1 LAFRRGKRL
10 RRRTK
15 EFERMRTMPPKR
27 LLIAVALGAISSA
40 VGCGFVP
47 KTQFN
52 ACESQ
57 ARILGEQSKAQ
68 LAEIANLKTHAKKLE
83 DDLLA
88 AQRQIASLERGSDAD
103 RKRISNFQV
112 EREKVQE
119 QVQGLVRGAT
129 LTGIV
134 PVRDD
139 EIERLLKKYPLL
151 RFDSA
156 TGAYKLDAELA
167 FDGTNTRISPQS
179 EKLLQEFASLF
190 AEPDA
195 RNLRVL
201 VVGRASGGGETTD
214 AERLG
219 TDRAL
224 AVAGYL
230 RKVGLKSEQIGVS
243 GLAGGGTSKVATPA
257 TNPSAADAGK
267 PRRVEIFVMGKKT
280 PIVGWD
286 EAAAGRF

>member
-1 LAFRRGKRL
+1 
-10 RRRTK
+10 
-15 EFERMRTMPPKR
+15 MPPKK
-27 LLIAVALGAISSA
+27 LLTAFALGAISSA
-40 VGCGFVP
+40 CGCGFVP

-88 AQRQIASLERGSDAD
+88 AQKQIASLERGSDAD

-139 EIERLLKKYPLL
+139 DIERLLKKYPLL
-151 RFDSA
+151 RFDSS

-167 FDGTNTRISPQS
+167 FDGANTRISPQS

-201 VVGRASGGGETTD
+201 VVGRASGGGESTD

-243 GLAGGGTSKVATPA
+243 GLAGGGSSKAPSPA
-257 TNPSAADAGK
+257 TNPPAADAGK
-267 PRRVEIFVMGKKT
+267 SRRVEIFVMGKKT

-286 EAAAGRF
+286 DAATGRF